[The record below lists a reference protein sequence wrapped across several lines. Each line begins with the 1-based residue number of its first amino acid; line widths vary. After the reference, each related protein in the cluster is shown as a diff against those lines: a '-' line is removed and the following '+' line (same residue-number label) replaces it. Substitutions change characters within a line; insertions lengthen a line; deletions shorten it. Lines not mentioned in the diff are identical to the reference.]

1 MTAIAVDGT
10 FNFYCGA
17 GFVPYKDD
25 KLADEML
32 KDVSHAD
39 VAKSDD
45 PIDDDTDPS
54 YDDYYDVRMRRCLC
68 RPN

>member
-1 MTAIAVDGT
+1 M
-10 FNFYCGA
+10 
-17 GFVPYKDD
+17 PYKDD

-45 PIDDDTDPS
+45 TIDDTDPS
-54 YDDYYDVRMRRCLC
+54 YDDYYDVRMRLSLR